1 MAPKVDKVKESK
13 EAKKVK
19 AAEKKAKKSAQLTLK
34 LHQGQAVVD
43 DQDEELSEQ
52 TPAADGTNFA
62 GRLNKRGRDDS
73 NLHDQ
78 STSSIG
84 IVSIAASEQDV
95 LSEHGSPPRKSPR
108 KQKTPVKANTAG
120 IV

>member
-1 MAPKVDKVKESK
+1 MAPKVDKGK
-13 EAKKVK
+13 EAKEARKVK

-34 LHQGQAVVD
+34 LHQGQVLVD
-43 DQDEELSEQ
+43 EQDEDLSEL
-52 TPAADGTNFA
+52 TLAADGTNFA
-62 GRLNKRGRDDS
+62 GRLKKRGPDDS

-78 STSSIG
+78 STSSI
-84 IVSIAASEQDV
+84 VSIAVSEPV

-108 KQKTPVKANTAG
+108 KQKTPVKVKTEG

>member
-19 AAEKKAKKSAQLTLK
+19 AAEKKAKKSAAQLTLK

-52 TPAADGTNFA
+52 TRAADGT
-62 GRLNKRGRDDS
+62 NKRGRDDS

>member
-1 MAPKVDKVKESK
+1 MAPKVDKVKEAK
-13 EAKKVK
+13 EARKVK

-34 LHQGQAVVD
+34 LHQGQVLVD
-43 DQDEELSEQ
+43 EQDEDLSEL
-52 TPAADGTNFA
+52 TLAADGTNFA

-78 STSSIG
+78 STSSI
-84 IVSIAASEQDV
+84 VSIAASEQAV

-108 KQKTPVKANTAG
+108 KQKTPVKVKTGG